1 MGGVSKHMR
10 FLFALIVLMY
20 ARGKM
25 VTGKYIISGK
35 IRCTIRL

>member
-25 VTGKYIISGK
+25 VTGKYIISEK
-35 IRCTIRL
+35 IRCPIRL